1 MNRIIKILTFY
12 YFIELILNFFKKLR
26 NKKKENSTDC
36 QIRFKKDS
44 VDNKTQMKFNSK
56 KDIFKGHDEVNKTEW
71 DLPDVSTFSTEDQPH
86 ATRTKPV
93 SEKTKLTKI
102 KTFEEFYNSC
112 APSDILSLDTKC
124 GIKIDYN
131 LINNKFKIN
140 NQETLAEIE
149 NVVGMTQIGNSRI
162 DGHPIISL
170 KIRGA
175 ERPLLLKVLKDEN
188 RFQNIRDINDTFS
201 NSNIDSIDSMRRA
214 ISGEI
219 INGKYSIR

>member
-1 MNRIIKILTFY
+1 MNKIVKILTLY
-12 YFIELILNFFKKLR
+12 YFIEMILKYFKR
-26 NKKKENSTDC
+26 FQSKKKENNTDC

-44 VDNKTQMKFNSK
+44 VNNKTQMKFNSK
-56 KDIFKGHDEVNKTEW
+56 KDIFKGHDEVNKNEW
-71 DLPDVSTFSTEDQPH
+71 DLPDVNTFSTEDQLH
-86 ATRTKPV
+86 AIKIKSV

-102 KTFEEFYNSC
+102 KTFEEFYNSW
-112 APSDILSLDTKC
+112 APSDILTLDTKC
-124 GIKIDYN
+124 GIQIDYN

-140 NQETLAEIE
+140 NQETLAAIE

-170 KIRGA
+170 KIRGD
-175 ERPLLLKVLKDEN
+175 EGPLLLKVLKDEN
-188 RFQNIRDINDTFS
+188 RFQNFRDINDTFS

-219 INGKYSIR
+219 INGKYSTR